1 MASGSLDRYLVEK
14 LRRGIP
20 GVNTNLLSDAADEIE
35 ELACKLHKAEEALRA
50 VGEYLSTFPDGNI
63 HPDVLPA
70 IEAVLAARPS
80 QASETHRAT
89 PATPERSET

>member
-35 ELACKLHKAEEALRA
+35 ELACKL
-50 VGEYLSTFPDGNI
+50 
-63 HPDVLPA
+63 PA